1 MRPVRS
7 GDPPRRGAVRARG
20 AGAAA
25 VAVALLALGVAACG
39 GSGGGSGPPA
49 VNWYVFQEPSGAYND
64 AVANCNGEAGG
75 RYRIEL
81 VPLPTNADQQRELVV
96 RRLAAEDSDID
107 IIGMDVT
114 WTAEFSE
121 AGWIR
126 EWTGASKDEVS
137 QGTLEGP
144 LRSGTYQDRLYGV
157 PFTSNVQFLWY
168 RKDRVPTPPKT
179 WDELIDIAQKLGKN
193 GTIEIQGA
201 RYEGLTVWFNTLL
214 ASAGGQVV
222 DDEGNVKLGAP
233 AVRAAT
239 VMQKLARSSAADPNL
254 SNSMEDTT
262 RLAFQSGGPSFML
275 NWPYV
280 FPSAKEQAP
289 DVFENLGVARYPAVD
304 PDEPSHVTLGGI
316 NLGVS
321 SYSEHPDLAM
331 DAATCLRGGRNQLIA
346 AEKGGL
352 PPTIESL
359 YQDETVKKAYPGF
372 SELMRET
379 IDDGVPRPVSPAY
392 SDVSL
397 AIQRSL
403 HPPASI
409 DPQKT
414 IEKMQDKVKVVAEGG
429 LY

>member
-1 MRPVRS
+1 MSKRPVNL
-7 GDPPRRGAVRARG
+7 
-20 AGAAA
+20 GAAA
-25 VAVALLALGVAACG
+25 ALAALAMVVAACG
-39 GSGGGSGPPA
+39 GSGGESGPP
-49 VNWYVFQEPSGAYND
+49 NIRWYVFQEPSGAYND
-64 AVANCNGEAGG
+64 AVKNCTDKAAG
-75 RYRIEL
+75 RYTIEL
-81 VPLPTNADQQRELVV
+81 VPLPTSADQQRELVV

-107 IIGMDVT
+107 IIGMDVI

-121 AGWIR
+121 AKWIR
-126 EWTGASKDEVS
+126 EWTGANKDAVS

-144 LRSGTYQDRLYGV
+144 LTSGTYQDKLFAV

-179 WDELIDIAQKLGKN
+179 WDEMIEMAQGLGKN

-222 DDEGNVKLGAP
+222 DDEGNVVLGEP
-233 AVRAAT
+233 AVKAAE
-239 VMQKLARSSAADPNL
+239 VMKKLATSGVADPNL
-254 SNSMEDTT
+254 SNSMEDST

-280 FPSAKEQAP
+280 YPSAKAEVP
-289 DVFENLGVARYPAVD
+289 DIFENMGIARYPAID
-304 PDEPSHVTLGGI
+304 ASEPSHVTLGGI

-321 SYSEHPDLAM
+321 AYSRYPDLAM
-331 DAATCLRGGRNQLIA
+331 DATKCLRDGPNQLIA

-352 PPTIESL
+352 PPTIEAL
-359 YQDETVKKAYPGF
+359 YDDPVIKKAYPDF
-372 SELMRET
+372 SDLMKET
-379 IDDGVPRPVSPAY
+379 VNDGVPRPSSPAY

-397 AIQRSL
+397 AIQRTL
-403 HPPASI
+403 HPPSGI
-409 DPQKT
+409 DPEKT
-414 IEKMQDKVKVVAEGG
+414 IEKMEEKVKVVAEGG

>member
-1 MRPVRS
+1 LVSIRPVKRS
-7 GDPPRRGAVRARG
+7 GAAGAVLL
-20 AGAAA
+20 A
-25 VAVALLALGVAACG
+25 VLALGVAACG
-39 GSGGGSGPPA
+39 GGSEGSG
-49 VNWYVFQEPSGAYND
+49 NIRWYVFQEPSGAYND
-64 AVANCNGEAGG
+64 AVANCNEAAGG
-75 RYRIEL
+75 RYTIEL
-81 VPLPTNADQQRELVV
+81 VPLPTSADQQRELVV
-96 RRLAAEDSDID
+96 RRLAAEDKDID
-107 IIGMDVT
+107 IIGMDVI
-114 WTAEFSE
+114 WTAEFAE

-126 EWTGASKDEVS
+126 EWTGADRSEVE

-144 LRSGTYQDRLYGV
+144 LRSGTYQDRLYAV

-168 RKDRVPTPPKT
+168 RKDRVQSPPKT
-179 WDELIDIAQKLGKN
+179 WDEMIQMAESLGKN

-222 DDEGNVKLGAP
+222 DDEGNVQLGEP
-233 AVRAAT
+233 AVRAAGI
-239 VMQKLARSSAADPNL
+239 MQKLASSSAANPNL

-262 RLAFQSGGPSFML
+262 RLSFQSGGPTFML

-280 FPSAKEQAP
+280 FPSAKAEVP
-289 DVFENLGVARYPAVD
+289 EIFENMGVARYPAVS

-321 SYSEHPDLAM
+321 TYSEEPEEAI
-331 DAATCLRGGRNQLIA
+331 DATKCLRSQENQLIA
-346 AEKGGL
+346 AQKGGL
-352 PPTIESL
+352 PPTLEAA
-359 YQDETVKKAYPGF
+359 YQEQAIKEAYPGF
-372 SELMRET
+372 SDLMRET

-403 HPPASI
+403 HPPSAI
-409 DPQKT
+409 EPQQT
-414 IEKMQDKVKVVAEGG
+414 VEQMADKVEVVAEGG